1 MLYPLKFAPALKF
14 YPYGGRR
21 FVEVLELDLPRD
33 RDIAESWEIADRG
46 PDQSTVVNGPL
57 AGQSLR
63 AALDAHGAELVG
75 DEISARYGAYFPLLI
90 KFLDCDKRL
99 PAHMHPSDESARA
112 LGMKDCGK
120 SEAWYMVRSDPGSQ
134 AFCGAK
140 PGLTPAK
147 FAAAIEAN
155 DAYDAVMKRN
165 PTRTGDCYFVPPGRL
180 HALDEGNL
188 AFEVQ
193 QNSDAGF
200 GWDWAGFVEA
210 GVVAA
215 DDAERHKQLAV
226 QHALYEDGT
235 QEQTRQ
241 VTLEDGGN
249 ERTFCCACRY
259 FVLERLKIREKTQFL
274 DPQARF
280 NTFTLINGAANFS
293 GGGEKVFAKR
303 GESLIIP
310 AGVEV
315 EVAPNSLTN
324 AGEVEILRCYVPDLQ
339 RDVVDFLRASHV
351 SDREIAWLGSYG
363 VGNDLLP
370 LLGLPQ
376 DLFNTDMAERHEA
389 ALEHK
394 DSRDE
399 TS

>member
-46 PDQSTVVNGPL
+46 ADQSTVLNGPL
-57 AGQSLR
+57 AGQTLHDLMVNH
-63 AALDAHGAELVG
+63 AAELVG
-75 DEISARYGAYFPLLI
+75 AEVHARYGDYFPLLI

-99 PAHMHPSDESARA
+99 PAHMHPSDETARA
-112 LGMKDCGK
+112 LGLKDTGK
-120 SEAWYMVRSDPGSQ
+120 AEAWYMVRSDAGAQ

-140 PGLTPAK
+140 PGLTPEK
-147 FAAAIEAN
+147 FAAAIAEG
-155 DAYDAVMKRN
+155 DTYDAVMKRN
-165 PTRTGDCYFVPPGRL
+165 PTRTDDCYFVPPGRL
-180 HALDEGNL
+180 HSLDEGNL

-210 GVVAA
+210 GVVSAQ
-215 DDAERHKQLAV
+215 DAERHKSMAV
-226 QHALYEDGT
+226 EYALYEDGI

-259 FVLERLKIREKTQFL
+259 FVLERLQLRGKTQFH
-274 DPQARF
+274 DTQARF
-280 NTFTLINGAANFS
+280 NTFTLINGAANIS
-293 GGGEKVFAKR
+293 GNGEKVFAKR

-315 EVAPNSLTN
+315 EIVPNSLTN
-324 AGEVEILRCYVPDLQ
+324 AGEVDLLRCYVPDLG
-339 RDVVDFLRASHV
+339 RDVVDFLRASNV
-351 SDREIAWLGSYG
+351 TDKEIAWLGSYG
-363 VGNDLLP
+363 SGNDLLP

-376 DLFNTDMAERHEA
+376 DLFNTDMQERHEA
-389 ALEHK
+389 AMEHK
-394 DSRDE
+394 ASRDE

>member
-1 MLYPLKFAPALKF
+1 MLYPLKFQPCLKF

-46 PDQSTVVNGPL
+46 ADQSTVINGPL

-63 AALDAHGAELVG
+63 ALMDSRGAELVG
-75 DEISARYGAYFPLLI
+75 EEVHARSGAYFPLLI

-99 PAHMHPSDESARA
+99 PAHMHPDDATARA
-112 LGMKDCGK
+112 LGIDNFGK
-120 SEAWYMVRSDPGSQ
+120 TEAWYMVRSDAGAQ

-140 PGLTPAK
+140 PGLTGQK
-147 FAAAIEAN
+147 FADAIAAD

-165 PTRTGDCYFVPPGRL
+165 PTRTDDCYFVPSGRL

-200 GWDWAGFVEA
+200 GWNWAGFVEA
-210 GVVAA
+210 GVISAQ
-215 DDAERHKQLAV
+215 DAERHKELAV
-226 QHALYEDGT
+226 EHALYEDGV

-241 VTLEDGGN
+241 VVLEDGGN
-249 ERTFCCACRY
+249 QRTFCCACRY
-259 FVLERLKIREKTQFL
+259 FVLERLQLRGKTQFH

-280 NTFTLINGAANFS
+280 NTFTLINGAATFS

-310 AGVEV
+310 AGLEI

-324 AGEVEILRCYVPDLQ
+324 AGEVEILRCYVPELQ
-339 RDVVDFLRASHV
+339 RDVVDFLRASEV
-351 SDREIAWLGSYG
+351 TDREIAWLGSYG

-376 DLFNTDMAERHEA
+376 QLFNTDMAERHEA

>member
-46 PDQSTVVNGPL
+46 ENQSTVINGPL
-57 AGQSLR
+57 AGQTVR
-63 AALDAHGAELVG
+63 ALMQNHAAELVG
-75 DEISARYGAYFPLLI
+75 AEVHARYGDYFPLLI

-99 PAHMHPSDESARA
+99 PAHMHPSDVTARE
-112 LGMKDCGK
+112 LGLADTGK

-140 PGLTPAK
+140 PGLTPEK
-147 FAAAIEAN
+147 FAAAIAAG
-155 DAYDAVMKRN
+155 DTYDAVMKRN
-165 PTRTGDCYFVPPGRL
+165 PTRTDDCYFVPPGRL
-180 HALDEGNL
+180 HSLDEGNL

-210 GVVAA
+210 GVVSP
-215 DDAERHKQLAV
+215 DDAARHKTLAV
-226 QHALYEDGT
+226 QHALYEDGA

-259 FVLERLKIREKTQFL
+259 FVLERLKLRGTTQFH
-274 DPQARF
+274 DAQARF
-280 NTFTLINGAANFS
+280 NTFTLINGAANIS
-293 GGGEKVFAKR
+293 GGGETVFAKR

-310 AGVEV
+310 AGVDIEIV
-315 EVAPNSLTN
+315 PNRLTN
-324 AGEVEILRCYVPDLQ
+324 AGEVDILRCYVPDLQ
-339 RDVVDFLRASHV
+339 RDVVDFLRASDV

-389 ALEHK
+389 AMEHK
-394 DSRDE
+394 ASRDE

>member
-46 PDQSTVVNGPL
+46 EDQSTVVNGPL
-57 AGQSLR
+57 AGQSVRDLMNS
-63 AALDAHGAELVG
+63 HGAELVG
-75 DEISARYGAYFPLLI
+75 GEVHARYGDYFPLLI

-99 PAHMHPSDESARA
+99 PAHMHPSDTTALA

-120 SEAWYMVRSDPGSQ
+120 SEAWYMVRSDAG
-134 AFCGAK
+134 AFAYCGAK
-140 PGLTPAK
+140 PGLTPEK
-147 FAAAIEAN
+147 FAQAIT
-155 DAYDAVMKRN
+155 DGDTYDAVMKKI
-165 PTRTGDCYFVPPGRL
+165 PTRTGDCYFVPPQRL
-180 HALDEGNL
+180 HGLDGGNL

-210 GVVAA
+210 GVVTAE
-215 DDAERHKQLAV
+215 DAERHKKLAV
-226 QHALYEDGT
+226 EYALYEDGI

-259 FVLERLKIREKTQFL
+259 FVLENMKIRGNTQFT
-274 DPQARF
+274 DAQNRF
-280 NTFTLINGAANFS
+280 NTFTLINGAATIS
-293 GGGEKVFAKR
+293 GGGETVFAKR

-310 AGVEV
+310 ANVEI
-315 EVAPNSLTN
+315 EIAPNSLTN

-339 RDVVDFLRASHV
+339 RDVVDFLRHSNV
-351 SDREIAWLGSYG
+351 SDKEIAWLGSYG

-370 LLGLPQ
+370 LLDLPQ

-394 DSRDE
+394 ASRDE